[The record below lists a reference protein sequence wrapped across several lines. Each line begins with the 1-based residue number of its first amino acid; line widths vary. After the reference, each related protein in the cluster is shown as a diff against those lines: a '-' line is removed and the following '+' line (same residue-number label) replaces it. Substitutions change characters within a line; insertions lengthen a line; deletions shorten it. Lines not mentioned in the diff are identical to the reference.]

1 MEEEF
6 IVLPDNSGQLH
17 PLLKLLLK
25 GKKKSRYGFVTIT
38 TRRKTM
44 AKITIE
50 IEDQIPDLVNDAID
64 GVKEILKDYV
74 EENKSDSLPDINDL
88 DYSGSV
94 HELIDGLI
102 PVYDKKIEDIWF
114 LHKKDLI
121 GAYEDSGVG
130 NNPMENNGMSA
141 IYFYLH
147 QEVNNWYSENA
158 QDYFDEI
165 VSVNVEE

>member
-1 MEEEF
+1 
-6 IVLPDNSGQLH
+6 V
-17 PLLKLLLK
+17 
-25 GKKKSRYGFVTIT
+25 
-38 TRRKTM
+38 
-44 AKITIE
+44 AKITID
-50 IEDQIPDLVNDAID
+50 IEDQLPDLVNDAID

-74 EENKSDSLPDINDL
+74 EENKSDSLPDISDL

-102 PVYDKKIEDIWF
+102 PVYDKNIEDIWY

-121 GAYEDSGVG
+121 RSYEDSGVG

-141 IYFYLH
+141 IYFYLN
-147 QEVNNWYSENA
+147 QEVNDWYGDNA

-165 VSVNVEE
+165 AKVDIVEE